1 MLFTL
6 DDEGA
11 AEAVR
16 EGAEAEAAA
25 QQLHLEDAVTKIQRC
40 WRTVQATRVQAQLAR
55 ETGAESSAESLLVRE
70 AVAPLLARL
79 DAGAA
84 ATDALAALLGGVDRE
99 TGKLE
104 LAARAL
110 ESAAVRMVE
119 LFERRD
125 GILFDGPHRA
135 VQPGISPVC
144 HVIKWSSCAAK

>member
-1 MLFTL
+1 M
-6 DDEGA
+6 
-11 AEAVR
+11 
-16 EGAEAEAAA
+16 
-25 QQLHLEDAVTKIQRC
+25 
-40 WRTVQATRVQAQLAR
+40 QAQLAR
-55 ETGAESSAESLLVRE
+55 GTGAESSAGALLVRE

-84 ATDALAALLGGVDRE
+84 ATVALEAQLGGVDRE

-135 VQPGISPVC
+135 AAARSPCRSLDGTRTDGPRLVPGDLSPRGPAGAPSALC
-144 HVIKWSSCAAK
+144 SPTSSFAPALPSL